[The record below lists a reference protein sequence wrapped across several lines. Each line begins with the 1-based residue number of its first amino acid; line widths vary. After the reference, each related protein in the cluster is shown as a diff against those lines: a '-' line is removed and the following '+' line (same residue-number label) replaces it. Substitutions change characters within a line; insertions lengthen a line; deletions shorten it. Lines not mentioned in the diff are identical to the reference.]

1 MDKSKKSHSTSS
13 VPSNLTTNLERLKVV
28 YALSPNT
35 KEWTFEEFT
44 LALQDRVRWLDT
56 MRKPIQRTN
65 PERLNTHKVSRDR
78 RRIVKKHKVKR
89 DGTLVPKEKDY
100 GVSRN
105 YSVYREII
113 PSRQIKVT
121 KRVPKDL
128 KVNIGRKIDVKRE
141 FIASLLELWTDMGG
155 KITTRSYYNNLAP
168 FEVRHKQDYS
178 TPTLKFIANVLA
190 LYGFEERKNEVLRNE
205 VRAILERFPTKK
217 NDKQHM

>member
-44 LALQDRVRWLDT
+44 LALQDRVRWLDL

-121 KRVPKDL
+121 KRVP
-128 KVNIGRKIDVKRE
+128 
-141 FIASLLELWTDMGG
+141 
-155 KITTRSYYNNLAP
+155 
-168 FEVRHKQDYS
+168 
-178 TPTLKFIANVLA
+178 
-190 LYGFEERKNEVLRNE
+190 
-205 VRAILERFPTKK
+205 
-217 NDKQHM
+217 